1 MKIVGV
7 LHGKMMEILG
17 VFHGNIG
24 EVGGGGG
31 SSLRL

>member
-17 VFHGNIG
+17 VLVKI
-24 EVGGGGG
+24 VGGGV